1 MKQMRIAGVVALVAG
16 SLALQV
22 QVSAQTTRDAEKQ
35 FRAAQ
40 YKQQVQGD
48 LKGAIEDYKKLA
60 QGPDRMLAARA
71 LLAMGET
78 YQALGAPDARGVYAE
93 IVRDFTEPKE
103 VVATARARLAELE
116 QEIEALRREVRELRA
131 RHQSEPEVKSA

>member
-40 YKQQVQGD
+40 YKQQ
-48 LKGAIEDYKKLA
+48 
-60 QGPDRMLAARA
+60 
-71 LLAMGET
+71 
-78 YQALGAPDARGVYAE
+78 
-93 IVRDFTEPKE
+93 F
-103 VVATARARLAELE
+103 
-116 QEIEALRREVRELRA
+116 
-131 RHQSEPEVKSA
+131 